1 MPDGIPAPPH
11 RILLT
16 EEQAA
21 ARDLVRLGLDRLNCR
36 IETAQSAEDAL
47 AKARREPA
55 DLVLLSTTLPDWPGA
70 PLIGAISTLP
80 GLERVPIVAIHDGDP
95 EVERACTAAGA
106 AACLCR
112 PLDAETVLSS
122 TERLLRSGAPASARE
137 PAVDLD
143 HLGSFTDG
151 DRQLEGELSALFL
164 ATADMYVREM
174 HEALGSGRAWT
185 SIAHAL
191 KGASG
196 NLGARRLA
204 ALALLAERSEPSQV
218 QLEAIEQALR
228 EVRAFFG
235 SRGTG

>member
-11 RILLT
+11 RILLA

-47 AKARREPA
+47 AKARHEPA

-70 PLIGAISTLP
+70 PLIGAISALP

-95 EVERACTAAGA
+95 EVERACMAAGA

-112 PLDAETVLSS
+112 PLDAEILLSS
-122 TERLLRSGAPASARE
+122 TKRLLRSGARASARE

-143 HLGSFTDG
+143 HLDSFTDG
-151 DRQLEGELSALFL
+151 DRQLEDELSALFL
-164 ATADMYVREM
+164 STADMYVREM
-174 HEALGSGRAWT
+174 HEALGSGRAWS

>member
-1 MPDGIPAPPH
+1 MPDGIPAPQH
-11 RILLT
+11 RILLA

-36 IETAQSAEDAL
+36 VESVESAEDAL
-47 AKARREPA
+47 AKARRDPA
-55 DLVLLSTTLPDWPGA
+55 DLVLLSTTLPDGPGA
-70 PLIGAISTLP
+70 PLIGAIRALP

-95 EVERACTAAGA
+95 EAERACMAAGA
-106 AACLCR
+106 AACLRR
-112 PLDAETVLSS
+112 PLDPEILLSS
-122 TERLLRSGAPASARE
+122 TERLLRSGPRASARE

-143 HLGSFTDG
+143 HLDSFTEG

-164 ATADMYVREM
+164 STADIYLREM

-204 ALALLAERSEPSQV
+204 ALALLAERSAPSQV
-218 QLEAIEQALR
+218 QLEAIEQALS

-235 SRGTG
+235 SRGAG